1 LAARL
6 LGEGK
11 GVEQPHSFLPVQR
24 MNGRVTPS
32 PSNLVAKLAIYKS
45 SPRKYSHL
53 RTSVR
58 ICYTKTM
65 LIAVDTGGTKTLVAS
80 FSSDGSLQTSE
91 RFETPKNTDEYI
103 AQVGETIR
111 KVLGDEAPTA
121 IVVAVPA
128 IIKNNV
134 VVIARNL
141 GWENFDIVSA
151 LKPAFDCPILLE
163 NDANLAG
170 LAEAH
175 ALPEMPNVCLYIT
188 VSTGIGTG
196 VIANGVISP
205 EFAQAEGGQAVV
217 THDGELKTWESF
229 ASGRAFHEKY
239 NMYAKDVTDPKLWQE
254 IGENIGLGLVA
265 QIPLLNPDVVVIGG
279 SIGTYFD
286 KYAEYL
292 EPFLRA
298 HLVDRTPEV
307 RAASHPEQAV
317 IYGCYYHAL
326 DRLASEAA

>member
-1 LAARL
+1 
-6 LGEGK
+6 
-11 GVEQPHSFLPVQR
+11 
-24 MNGRVTPS
+24 
-32 PSNLVAKLAIYKS
+32 
-45 SPRKYSHL
+45 
-53 RTSVR
+53 
-58 ICYTKTM
+58 M

-91 RFETPKNTDEYI
+91 RFETPKNTEEYI
-103 AQVGETIR
+103 TQVGETIR

-121 IVVAVPA
+121 IVVAVPGT
-128 IIKNNV
+128 ILRTGV
-134 VVIARNL
+134 LRGARNL
-141 GWENFDIVSA
+141 GWKNFDIVSA
-151 LKPAFDCPILLE
+151 LQPQFDCPILLE

-175 ALPEMPNVCLYIT
+175 ALPETPQICLYIT
-188 VSTGIGTG
+188 VSTGVGTG
-196 VIANGVISP
+196 IITHGRISE
-205 EFAQAEGGQAVV
+205 EFGQAEGGQAVV

-239 NMYAKDVTDPKLWQE
+239 NMYAKDVTDSAQWQE